1 MYPTRRI
8 ANRLPKMFRFSEG
21 YHEKNCKFLSCKRS
35 KIGTF
40 LDAGQWCGGGFQR
53 GRIFVA
59 PLWLTSFGTFLVQR
73 QEKYISHS
81 QKKAPGFAT
90 GGKFA

>member
-1 MYPTRRI
+1 MEVSYHTFSPSPMYPTRRI

-21 YHEKNCKFLSCKRS
+21 YRKKTCKNLSFKRS

-40 LDAGQWCGGGFQR
+40 LDAVQCCGGGFQR

-59 PLWLTSFGTFLVQR
+59 PLWPTSLVTFLFGD
-73 QEKYISHS
+73 
-81 QKKAPGFAT
+81 KKVTLPH
-90 GGKFA
+90 